1 MDPRAIK
8 GINTAE
14 VLTIYGAAMSER

>member
-1 MDPRAIK
+1 MDPRAIE